1 MKKGSILLFFIMTV
15 CMAMAKSYLVTSPN
29 GRLKAQV
36 EVGKTLSY
44 QLTWDDQLLVSP
56 STLSLKTEAGHWGV
70 NSRLAQAKKSSHQGS
85 FQAFAYKKS
94 VVTDNY
100 NQLLLR
106 FKDGFSVVFRM
117 YDEGMAYRFIS
128 NTQKELKIED
138 EEVSL
143 HFAKDWDAFIPYVR
157 DSGNRED
164 QLQNSFEN
172 TYKHTKLSKLR
183 TDRILFSPFVV
194 EADNGVKVAVAE
206 SDVENY
212 PGLFFLGDGQSPS
225 LTGVSAP
232 YPKKQV
238 QGGYHKLQLIAKGRE
253 PYLTKSYKGQAFP
266 WRIFCVATEDA
277 QLLDNDMVYRLAAPN
292 RIGDTSWIKPG
303 KVAWEW
309 WNNWGVYNVD
319 FKTGIN
325 TETYKYYIDFA
336 SRNGIEYVILDEGW
350 AVNLKADLFQII
362 PEIDLK
368 GIIDYANSKNVGI
381 ILWAGY
387 YAFERD
393 MERVCKH
400 FSEMGAKGFKID
412 FINRDDAASVDFH
425 YRAAA
430 MAAKYKMMVD
440 FHGTYKPTG
449 LNRTYP
455 NVVNFEGVYG
465 LEQNMW
471 ATAAKHDQPL
481 YDVTVPFTRML
492 AGPMDYTQGAML
504 NGTKKTYHP
513 SDVAPMS
520 QGTRVHQLAEYVIF
534 LSPLNMLCDSPMN
547 YEANPECT
555 EFIAKIPTVWDETIP
570 LKSVIGE
577 YVAVARRHG
586 STWYVGAIT
595 NWTPRDLTL
604 DLAPL
609 KVGGRTATAFVDGV
623 NADKFA
629 QDYKKK
635 TLQIP
640 ENGQLPIHLAPGGG
654 FAMVIR

>member
-85 FQAFAYKKS
+85 FQAFAYKKA

-609 KVGGRTATAFVDGV
+609 KVGGRTATAFIDGV

-640 ENGQLPIHLAPGGG
+640 DNGQLPIHLAPGGG
-654 FAMVIR
+654 FALEIR

>member
-85 FQAFAYKKS
+85 FQAFAYKKA

-172 TYKHTKLSKLR
+172 TYTHTKLSKLR

-640 ENGQLPIHLAPGGG
+640 DNGQLPIHLAPGGG

>member
-44 QLTWDDQLLVSP
+44 QLTLDDQLLVSP

-85 FQAFAYKKS
+85 FQAFAYKKA

-555 EFIAKIPTVWDETIP
+555 EFIAKIPTVWDESIP

-640 ENGQLPIHLAPGGG
+640 DNGQLPIHLAPGGG

>member
-85 FQAFAYKKS
+85 FQAFAYKKA

-595 NWTPRDLTL
+595 NWTPRYLTL

>member
-85 FQAFAYKKS
+85 FQAFAYKKA

-654 FAMVIR
+654 FALEIR

>member
-85 FQAFAYKKS
+85 FQAFAYKKA

-640 ENGQLPIHLAPGGG
+640 DNGQLPIHLAPGGG

>member
-85 FQAFAYKKS
+85 FQAFAYKKA

-106 FKDGFSVVFRM
+106 LKDGFRVVFRM

-232 YPKKQV
+232 DPKTQV

-654 FAMVIR
+654 FALEIR

>member
-640 ENGQLPIHLAPGGG
+640 DNGQLPIHLAPGGG

>member
-85 FQAFAYKKS
+85 FQAFAYKKA

-640 ENGQLPIHLAPGGG
+640 ANGQLPIHLAPGGG
-654 FAMVIR
+654 FALEIR

>member
-85 FQAFAYKKS
+85 FQAFAYKKA

-212 PGLFFLGDGQSPS
+212 PGLFCLGDGNSPS
-225 LTGVSAP
+225 LTGVAAP

-604 DLAPL
+604 DLTPL

-640 ENGQLPIHLAPGGG
+640 ANGQLPIHLAPGGG
-654 FAMVIR
+654 FALEIR

>member
-85 FQAFAYKKS
+85 FQAFAYKKA

-604 DLAPL
+604 DLTPL

-640 ENGQLPIHLAPGGG
+640 DNGQLPIHLAPGGG

>member
-44 QLTWDDQLLVSP
+44 QLTLDGQLLVSP

-85 FQAFAYKKS
+85 FQAFAYKKA

>member
-85 FQAFAYKKS
+85 FQAFAYKKA

-609 KVGGRTATAFVDGV
+609 KVGGRTATVFVDGV

-640 ENGQLPIHLAPGGG
+640 DNGQLPIHLAPGGG

>member
-85 FQAFAYKKS
+85 FQAFAYKKA

-183 TDRILFSPFVV
+183 TDRILLSPFVV

-640 ENGQLPIHLAPGGG
+640 DNGQLPIHLAPGGG

>member
-85 FQAFAYKKS
+85 FQAFAYKKA

-336 SRNGIEYVILDEGW
+336 SRNGIEYVILDERW

-640 ENGQLPIHLAPGGG
+640 DNGQLPIHLAPGGG

>member
-44 QLTWDDQLLVSP
+44 QLTLDDQLLVSP

-85 FQAFAYKKS
+85 FQAFAYKKA

-640 ENGQLPIHLAPGGG
+640 DNGQLPIHLAPGGG

>member
-85 FQAFAYKKS
+85 FQAFAYKKA

>member
-70 NSRLAQAKKSSHQGS
+70 NSRLAQAKKSSHKGS
-85 FQAFAYKKS
+85 FQAFAYKKA

-336 SRNGIEYVILDEGW
+336 SRNGI
-350 AVNLKADLFQII
+350 
-362 PEIDLK
+362 
-368 GIIDYANSKNVGI
+368 
-381 ILWAGY
+381 
-387 YAFERD
+387 
-393 MERVCKH
+393 
-400 FSEMGAKGFKID
+400 
-412 FINRDDAASVDFH
+412 
-425 YRAAA
+425 
-430 MAAKYKMMVD
+430 
-440 FHGTYKPTG
+440 
-449 LNRTYP
+449 
-455 NVVNFEGVYG
+455 
-465 LEQNMW
+465 
-471 ATAAKHDQPL
+471 
-481 YDVTVPFTRML
+481 
-492 AGPMDYTQGAML
+492 
-504 NGTKKTYHP
+504 
-513 SDVAPMS
+513 
-520 QGTRVHQLAEYVIF
+520 
-534 LSPLNMLCDSPMN
+534 
-547 YEANPECT
+547 
-555 EFIAKIPTVWDETIP
+555 
-570 LKSVIGE
+570 
-577 YVAVARRHG
+577 
-586 STWYVGAIT
+586 
-595 NWTPRDLTL
+595 
-604 DLAPL
+604 
-609 KVGGRTATAFVDGV
+609 
-623 NADKFA
+623 
-629 QDYKKK
+629 
-635 TLQIP
+635 
-640 ENGQLPIHLAPGGG
+640 
-654 FAMVIR
+654 

>member
-70 NSRLAQAKKSSHQGS
+70 NSRLAQAKKSGHQGS

-640 ENGQLPIHLAPGGG
+640 ANGQLPIHLAPGGG
-654 FAMVIR
+654 FALEIR

>member
-44 QLTWDDQLLVSP
+44 QLTLDDQLLVSP

-85 FQAFAYKKS
+85 FQAFAYKKA

-595 NWTPRDLTL
+595 NWTPRYLTL

>member
-85 FQAFAYKKS
+85 FQAFAYKKA

-172 TYKHTKLSKLR
+172 TYTHTKLSKLR
-183 TDRILFSPFVV
+183 TNRILFSPFVV

-350 AVNLKADLFQII
+350 AVNLKADFFQII

-640 ENGQLPIHLAPGGG
+640 DNGQLPIHLAPGGG
-654 FAMVIR
+654 FALEIR

>member
-44 QLTWDDQLLVSP
+44 QLTLDGQLLVSP

-85 FQAFAYKKS
+85 FQAFAYKKA

-400 FSEMGAKGFKID
+400 FSEMGVKGFKID

-640 ENGQLPIHLAPGGG
+640 DNGQLPIHLAPGGG

>member
-44 QLTWDDQLLVSP
+44 QLTWDDLLLVSP

-85 FQAFAYKKS
+85 FQAFAYKKA

-319 FKTGIN
+319 FKTGVN

-640 ENGQLPIHLAPGGG
+640 DNGQLPIHLAPGGG

>member
-1 MKKGSILLFFIMTV
+1 
-15 CMAMAKSYLVTSPN
+15 
-29 GRLKAQV
+29 
-36 EVGKTLSY
+36 
-44 QLTWDDQLLVSP
+44 
-56 STLSLKTEAGHWGV
+56 
-70 NSRLAQAKKSSHQGS
+70 
-85 FQAFAYKKS
+85 
-94 VVTDNY
+94 
-100 NQLLLR
+100 
-106 FKDGFSVVFRM
+106 
-117 YDEGMAYRFIS
+117 
-128 NTQKELKIED
+128 
-138 EEVSL
+138 
-143 HFAKDWDAFIPYVR
+143 
-157 DSGNRED
+157 
-164 QLQNSFEN
+164 
-172 TYKHTKLSKLR
+172 
-183 TDRILFSPFVV
+183 
-194 EADNGVKVAVAE
+194 
-206 SDVENY
+206 
-212 PGLFFLGDGQSPS
+212 
-225 LTGVSAP
+225 
-232 YPKKQV
+232 
-238 QGGYHKLQLIAKGRE
+238 
-253 PYLTKSYKGQAFP
+253 
-266 WRIFCVATEDA
+266 
-277 QLLDNDMVYRLAAPN
+277 
-292 RIGDTSWIKPG
+292 
-303 KVAWEW
+303 
-309 WNNWGVYNVD
+309 
-319 FKTGIN
+319 
-325 TETYKYYIDFA
+325 
-336 SRNGIEYVILDEGW
+336 
-350 AVNLKADLFQII
+350 
-362 PEIDLK
+362 
-368 GIIDYANSKNVGI
+368 
-381 ILWAGY
+381 
-387 YAFERD
+387 

-430 MAAKYKMMVD
+430 MAAKYKMMVY

-640 ENGQLPIHLAPGGG
+640 DNGQLPIHLAPGGG

>member
-44 QLTWDDQLLVSP
+44 QLTLDDQLLVSP

-85 FQAFAYKKS
+85 FQAFAYKKA

-640 ENGQLPIHLAPGGG
+640 DNGQLPIHLAPGGG
-654 FAMVIR
+654 FALEIR

>member
-85 FQAFAYKKS
+85 FQAFAYKKA

-143 HFAKDWDAFIPYVR
+143 HFAKDCDAFIPYVR

-640 ENGQLPIHLAPGGG
+640 DNGQLPIHLAPGGG

>member
-44 QLTWDDQLLVSP
+44 QLTLDDQLLVSP

-85 FQAFAYKKS
+85 FQAFAYKKA

-604 DLAPL
+604 DLTPL
-609 KVGGRTATAFVDGV
+609 KVGSRTATAFVDGV

-640 ENGQLPIHLAPGGG
+640 DNGQLPIHLAPGGG

>member
-85 FQAFAYKKS
+85 FQAFAYKKA

-117 YDEGMAYRFIS
+117 YDEGIAYRFIS

-609 KVGGRTATAFVDGV
+609 KVGGRTATVFVDGV

-640 ENGQLPIHLAPGGG
+640 DNGQLPIHLAPGGG

>member
-44 QLTWDDQLLVSP
+44 QLTLDDQLLVSP

-70 NSRLAQAKKSSHQGS
+70 NSRLAQAKKSSHQGN
-85 FQAFAYKKS
+85 FQAFAYKKA

-640 ENGQLPIHLAPGGG
+640 DNGQLPIHLAPGGG

>member
-36 EVGKTLSY
+36 EVGKTLFY

-85 FQAFAYKKS
+85 FQAFAYKKA

-640 ENGQLPIHLAPGGG
+640 DNGQLPIHLAPGGG

>member
-70 NSRLAQAKKSSHQGS
+70 NSRLAQAKKSNHQGS
-85 FQAFAYKKS
+85 FQAFAYKKA

-277 QLLDNDMVYRLAAPN
+277 QLLDNDMVYHLAAPN

-654 FAMVIR
+654 FALEIR

>member
-85 FQAFAYKKS
+85 FQAFAYKKA

-143 HFAKDWDAFIPYVR
+143 HFAKDCDAFIPYVR

-604 DLAPL
+604 DRAPL

-640 ENGQLPIHLAPGGG
+640 DNGQLPIHLAPGGG

>member
-44 QLTWDDQLLVSP
+44 QLTLDDQLLVSP

-85 FQAFAYKKS
+85 FQAFAYKKA

-194 EADNGVKVAVAE
+194 EADNGIKVAVAE

>member
-36 EVGKTLSY
+36 EVWKTLSY

-85 FQAFAYKKS
+85 FQAFAYKKA

-292 RIGDTSWIKPG
+292 RIGDTSWIKLG

-640 ENGQLPIHLAPGGG
+640 DNGQLPIHLAPGGG